1 MQLDTST
8 SLPGNQQ
15 LSQMLLSCVQ
25 TQKQKIPSADHV
37 NIIMKLDMYTTVSQI
52 TNWMHVKW
60 SK

>member
-15 LSQMLLSCVQ
+15 LSQMLLSCEQ
-25 TQKQKIPSADHV
+25 TQKQKIPGADHV

-52 TNWMHVKW
+52 TN
-60 SK
+60 